1 MLKYMQ
7 NRNLKLFYLH
17 ELLFQFSDT
26 MLMLVLPIFIYRL
39 FNSVSAVFL
48 FVMAW
53 NLIHGLLFLPVFNLA
68 MKWKQPKYFM
78 MAGIVFYIA
87 ALSLFSL
94 TTAQNKAMIIPA
106 VVMYSLYIS
115 FYWMVRHWF
124 IGVNSD
130 YKVIGRQM
138 SIVFI
143 IQTLIAF
150 VAPIIGG
157 AVSFLI
163 SFNAT
168 FIIGICSGLISL
180 IPIVLFDAPAN
191 TEKYSYKKLLQTL
204 KQEEVRAVSPGY
216 FWEGVS
222 FTAITNTWVLIFAIF
237 IGSIMDLGILIGCT
251 TLITGLII
259 WLTGMWFDK
268 KSRANLL
275 IRISRIRTLTIMAY
289 ATIYFMP
296 HMAYVWVVEFLNRL
310 MLTMQNTVL
319 SSYLYAYGNK
329 INPVNFMLSREVYLN
344 ISRFVTAAILAIA
357 FHFLPET
364 YLWLVIFL
372 GSFAMF
378 GMTYA
383 ARSDH
388 HLNT

>member
-1 MLKYMQ
+1 MK

-78 MAGIVFYIA
+78 MMGIIFYII
-87 ALSLFSL
+87 ALSFFAL
-94 TTAQNKAMIIPA
+94 TTANNIIMIIPA
-106 VVMYSLYIS
+106 LIMYALYIS

-138 SIVFI
+138 SIIFI
-143 IQTLIAF
+143 IQTMIAF
-150 VAPIIGG
+150 VSPIIGG
-157 AVSFLI
+157 AVSFLV

-168 FIIGICSGLISL
+168 FVIGIFTGLISL
-180 IPIVLFDAPAN
+180 IPIAMFNAPAI

-222 FTAITNTWVLIFAIF
+222 FTAISNTWILIFAIF
-237 IGSIMDLGILIGCT
+237 IGSILDLGILIGCT
-251 TLITGLII
+251 TLITGIII
-259 WLTGMWFDK
+259 WKTGMWFDK

-289 ATIYFMP
+289 ATIYFLP
-296 HMAYVWVVEFLNRL
+296 HIAYVWVVEFMNRL
-310 MLTMQNTVL
+310 MLTTQNTVL

-329 INPVNFMLSREVYLN
+329 VNPVNFMLSREVYLN
-344 ISRFVTAAILAIA
+344 ISRFTTAGVLAA
-357 FHFLPET
+357 LFHFLPES
-364 YLWLVIFL
+364 YLWLVIFFA
-372 GSFAMF
+372 SFVMF
-378 GMTYA
+378 GMNYST
-383 ARSDH
+383 RSDH
-388 HLNT
+388 HLTS